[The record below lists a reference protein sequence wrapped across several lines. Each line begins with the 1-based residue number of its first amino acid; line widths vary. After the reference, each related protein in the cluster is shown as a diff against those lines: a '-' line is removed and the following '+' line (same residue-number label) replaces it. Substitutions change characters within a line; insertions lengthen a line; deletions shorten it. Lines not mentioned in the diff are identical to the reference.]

1 MHDHEVFGARLVTA
15 DGSRIAVAGLCRA
28 ELLAECEK
36 KIPGLCTLE
45 FNTADPTEIDI
56 ILADR
61 LTELGIEHRPIA
73 RTGVLAWIEGRGKA
87 DPKRRAVVL
96 RADIDALPITEQND
110 IGWRSCTPGVM
121 HACGH
126 DGHVGTLLA
135 AVHYINQHRDFAGR
149 LVAIFQ
155 PGEEGFAGGRYM
167 IEDGLV
173 QKFGID
179 EFYALHA
186 EPMLPVGCVGFIP
199 GFATANAD
207 IFKIT
212 FTGVGG
218 HGSRPHLTR
227 DPLVAACECVLSLQT
242 IVSRSVDPNQTAV
255 VSAGCISC
263 GNEKGSSVVQKTA
276 TIVGTTRSFEKEVQ
290 DIIIQR
296 MQQIVDGTAL
306 SNDMKGKL
314 EYTKLYPAM
323 FNSPEHVE
331 KAKAL
336 LEEALGLD
344 KVKLMIRRAG
354 GEDFSFMLQ
363 AKPGCLFRLGVQDET
378 HNASVHN
385 PEFDF
390 NDKAIATG
398 AACLL
403 TIALNR
409 AAS

>member
-1 MHDHEVFGARLVTA
+1 MPIIIKPSQLEESAKLGAQFRHCIHEEPEIGLYLPKTQEKIVNALKSFGIKEISTFVGSANVTGVVA
-15 DGSRIAVAGLCRA
+15 VIEGSR
-28 ELLAECEK
+28 
-36 KIPGLCTLE
+36 PGKT
-45 FNTADPTEIDI
+45 I
-56 ILADR
+56 
-61 LTELGIEHRPIA
+61 G
-73 RTGVLAWIEGRGKA
+73 
-87 DPKRRAVVL
+87 L
-96 RADIDALPITEQND
+96 RADSDALPLEEKT
-110 IGWRSCTPGVM
+110 GVEWSSKVPMAM

>member
-1 MHDHEVFGARLVTA
+1 MPIIIKPSQLEESAKLGAQFRHCIHEEPEIGLYLPKTQEKIVNALKSFGIKEISTFVGGANVTGVVA
-15 DGSRIAVAGLCRA
+15 VIEGSR
-28 ELLAECEK
+28 
-36 KIPGLCTLE
+36 PGKT
-45 FNTADPTEIDI
+45 I
-56 ILADR
+56 
-61 LTELGIEHRPIA
+61 G
-73 RTGVLAWIEGRGKA
+73 
-87 DPKRRAVVL
+87 L
-96 RADIDALPITEQND
+96 RADSDALPLEEKT
-110 IGWRSCTPGVM
+110 GVEWSSKVPMAM

-296 MQQIVDGTAL
+296 MQKIVDGTAL

>member
-1 MHDHEVFGARLVTA
+1 MPIIIKPSQLEESAKLGAHFRHCIHEEPEIGLYLPKTQEKIVNALKSFGIKEISTFVGGANVTGVVA
-15 DGSRIAVAGLCRA
+15 VIEGSR
-28 ELLAECEK
+28 
-36 KIPGLCTLE
+36 PGKT
-45 FNTADPTEIDI
+45 I
-56 ILADR
+56 
-61 LTELGIEHRPIA
+61 G
-73 RTGVLAWIEGRGKA
+73 
-87 DPKRRAVVL
+87 L
-96 RADIDALPITEQND
+96 RADSDALPLEEKTSVE
-110 IGWRSCTPGVM
+110 WSSKVPMAM

-263 GNEKGSSVVQKTA
+263 GTEKGSSVVQKTA

>member
-1 MHDHEVFGARLVTA
+1 MPIIIKPSQLEESAKLGAQFRHCIHEEPEIGLYLPKTQEKIVNALKSFGIKEISTFVGGANVTGVVA
-15 DGSRIAVAGLCRA
+15 VIEGSR
-28 ELLAECEK
+28 
-36 KIPGLCTLE
+36 PGKT
-45 FNTADPTEIDI
+45 I
-56 ILADR
+56 
-61 LTELGIEHRPIA
+61 G
-73 RTGVLAWIEGRGKA
+73 
-87 DPKRRAVVL
+87 L
-96 RADIDALPITEQND
+96 RADSDALPLEEKTSVE
-110 IGWRSCTPGVM
+110 WSSKVPMAM

-296 MQQIVDGTAL
+296 IQQIVDGTAL

-344 KVKLMIRRAG
+344 KIKLMIRRAG

-398 AACLL
+398 AAYLL

>member
-1 MHDHEVFGARLVTA
+1 MPIIIKPSQLEESAKLGAQFRHCIHEEPEIGLYLPKTQEKIVNALKSFGIKEISTFVGGANVTGVVA
-15 DGSRIAVAGLCRA
+15 VIEGSR
-28 ELLAECEK
+28 
-36 KIPGLCTLE
+36 PGKT
-45 FNTADPTEIDI
+45 I
-56 ILADR
+56 
-61 LTELGIEHRPIA
+61 G
-73 RTGVLAWIEGRGKA
+73 
-87 DPKRRAVVL
+87 L
-96 RADIDALPITEQND
+96 RADSDALPLEEKTSVE
-110 IGWRSCTPGVM
+110 WSSKVPMAM

-218 HGSRPHLTR
+218 HGSRPYLTR

-296 MQQIVDGTAL
+296 IQQIVDGTAL

-344 KVKLMIRRAG
+344 KIKLMIRRAG

>member
-1 MHDHEVFGARLVTA
+1 MPIIIKPSQLEESVKLGAQFRHCIHEEPEIGLYLPKTQEKIVNALKSFGIKEISTFVGGANVTGVVA
-15 DGSRIAVAGLCRA
+15 VIEGSR
-28 ELLAECEK
+28 
-36 KIPGLCTLE
+36 PGKT
-45 FNTADPTEIDI
+45 I
-56 ILADR
+56 
-61 LTELGIEHRPIA
+61 G
-73 RTGVLAWIEGRGKA
+73 
-87 DPKRRAVVL
+87 L
-96 RADIDALPITEQND
+96 RADSDALPLEEKTSVE
-110 IGWRSCTPGVM
+110 WSSKVPMAM

>member
-1 MHDHEVFGARLVTA
+1 MPIIIKPSQLEESAKLGAHFRHCIHEEPEIGLYLPKTQEKIVNALKSFGIKEISTFVGGANVTGVVA
-15 DGSRIAVAGLCRA
+15 VIEGSR
-28 ELLAECEK
+28 
-36 KIPGLCTLE
+36 PGKT
-45 FNTADPTEIDI
+45 I
-56 ILADR
+56 
-61 LTELGIEHRPIA
+61 G
-73 RTGVLAWIEGRGKA
+73 
-87 DPKRRAVVL
+87 L
-96 RADIDALPITEQND
+96 RADSDALPLEEKTSVE
-110 IGWRSCTPGVM
+110 WSSKVPMAM

-242 IVSRSVDPNQTAV
+242 VVSRSVDPNQTAV

-378 HNASVHN
+378 HNASAHN

>member
-1 MHDHEVFGARLVTA
+1 MPIIIKPSQLEESAKLGAHFRHCIHEEPEIGLYLPKTQEKIVNALKSFGIKEISTFVGGANVTGVVA
-15 DGSRIAVAGLCRA
+15 VIEGSR
-28 ELLAECEK
+28 
-36 KIPGLCTLE
+36 PGKT
-45 FNTADPTEIDI
+45 I
-56 ILADR
+56 
-61 LTELGIEHRPIA
+61 G
-73 RTGVLAWIEGRGKA
+73 
-87 DPKRRAVVL
+87 L
-96 RADIDALPITEQND
+96 RADSDALPLEEKTSVE
-110 IGWRSCTPGVM
+110 WSSKVPMAM

-255 VSAGCISC
+255 VSAGCMSC

>member
-1 MHDHEVFGARLVTA
+1 MPIIIKASQLEESAKLGAQFRHCIHEEPEIGLYLPKTQEKIVNALKSFGIKEISTFVGGANVTGVVA
-15 DGSRIAVAGLCRA
+15 VIEGSR
-28 ELLAECEK
+28 
-36 KIPGLCTLE
+36 PGKT
-45 FNTADPTEIDI
+45 I
-56 ILADR
+56 
-61 LTELGIEHRPIA
+61 G
-73 RTGVLAWIEGRGKA
+73 
-87 DPKRRAVVL
+87 L
-96 RADIDALPITEQND
+96 RADSDALPLEEKT
-110 IGWRSCTPGVM
+110 GVEWSSKVPMAM

-390 NDKAIATG
+390 NYKAIATG
-398 AACLL
+398 AACLI
-403 TIALNR
+403 TIDLNR

>member
-1 MHDHEVFGARLVTA
+1 MPIIIKPSQLEESVKLGAQFSHCIHEEPEIGLYLPKTQEKIVTA
-15 DGSRIAVAGLCRA
+15 LKSFGIKEISTFVGGANVTGVVAVIEGSR
-28 ELLAECEK
+28 
-36 KIPGLCTLE
+36 PGKT
-45 FNTADPTEIDI
+45 I
-56 ILADR
+56 
-61 LTELGIEHRPIA
+61 G
-73 RTGVLAWIEGRGKA
+73 
-87 DPKRRAVVL
+87 L
-96 RADIDALPITEQND
+96 RADSDALSLEEKT
-110 IGWRSCTPGVM
+110 GVEWSSKVPMAM

-336 LEEALGLD
+336 LKEALGLD

>member
-1 MHDHEVFGARLVTA
+1 MSIIIKPSQLEESAKLGAQFRHCIHEEPEIGLYLPKTQEKIVEALKSFG
-15 DGSRIAVAGLCRA
+15 I
-28 ELLAECEK
+28 K
-36 KIPGLCTLE
+36 
-45 FNTADPTEIDI
+45 EISTFVGG
-56 ILADR
+56 ANV
-61 LTELGIEHRPIA
+61 
-73 RTGVLAWIEGRGKA
+73 TGVVAVIEGNRPGKTIG
-87 DPKRRAVVL
+87 L
-96 RADIDALPITEQND
+96 RADSDALPLEEKT
-110 IGWRSCTPGVM
+110 GVEWSSKVPMTM

-155 PGEEGFAGGRYM
+155 PGEEGFAGARYM

-218 HGSRPHLTR
+218 HGSRPHLTK

-306 SNDMKGKL
+306 SNDMQGKL

-336 LEEALGLD
+336 LEEALGQD

-363 AKPGCLFRLGVQDET
+363 AKPGSLFRLGVQDET

>member
-1 MHDHEVFGARLVTA
+1 MPIIIKPSQLEESAKLGAQFRHCIHEEPEIGLYLPKTQEKIVNALKSFGIKEISTFVGGANVTGVVA
-15 DGSRIAVAGLCRA
+15 VIEGSR
-28 ELLAECEK
+28 
-36 KIPGLCTLE
+36 PGKT
-45 FNTADPTEIDI
+45 I
-56 ILADR
+56 
-61 LTELGIEHRPIA
+61 G
-73 RTGVLAWIEGRGKA
+73 
-87 DPKRRAVVL
+87 L
-96 RADIDALPITEQND
+96 RADSDALPLEEKT
-110 IGWRSCTPGVM
+110 GVEWSSKVPMAM

-354 GEDFSFMLQ
+354 GEDFSFILQ

>member
-1 MHDHEVFGARLVTA
+1 MPIIIKPSQLEESAKLGAQFRHCIHEEPEIGLYLPKTQEKIVNALKSFGIKEISTFVGGANVTGVVA
-15 DGSRIAVAGLCRA
+15 VIEGSR
-28 ELLAECEK
+28 
-36 KIPGLCTLE
+36 PGKT
-45 FNTADPTEIDI
+45 I
-56 ILADR
+56 
-61 LTELGIEHRPIA
+61 G
-73 RTGVLAWIEGRGKA
+73 
-87 DPKRRAVVL
+87 L
-96 RADIDALPITEQND
+96 RADSDALPLEEKT
-110 IGWRSCTPGVM
+110 GVEWSSKVPMAM

-173 QKFGID
+173 RKFGID

-390 NDKAIATG
+390 NDKAIVTG

>member
-1 MHDHEVFGARLVTA
+1 MPIIIKPSQLEESAKLGAHFRHCIHEEPEIGLYLPKTQEKIVNALKSFGIKEISTFVGGANVTGVVA
-15 DGSRIAVAGLCRA
+15 VIEGSR
-28 ELLAECEK
+28 
-36 KIPGLCTLE
+36 PGKT
-45 FNTADPTEIDI
+45 I
-56 ILADR
+56 
-61 LTELGIEHRPIA
+61 G
-73 RTGVLAWIEGRGKA
+73 
-87 DPKRRAVVL
+87 L
-96 RADIDALPITEQND
+96 RADSDALPLEEKTSVE
-110 IGWRSCTPGVM
+110 WSSKVPMAM

-344 KVKLMIRRAG
+344 KVKLMVRRAG

>member
-1 MHDHEVFGARLVTA
+1 MPIIIKPSQLEESAKLGAHFRHCIHEEPEIGLYLPKTQEKIVNALKSFGIKEISTFVGGANVTGVVA
-15 DGSRIAVAGLCRA
+15 VIEGSR
-28 ELLAECEK
+28 
-36 KIPGLCTLE
+36 PGKT
-45 FNTADPTEIDI
+45 I
-56 ILADR
+56 
-61 LTELGIEHRPIA
+61 G
-73 RTGVLAWIEGRGKA
+73 
-87 DPKRRAVVL
+87 L
-96 RADIDALPITEQND
+96 RADSDALPLEEKTSVE
-110 IGWRSCTPGVM
+110 WSSKVPMAM

-179 EFYALHA
+179 EFYTLHA

>member
-1 MHDHEVFGARLVTA
+1 MSIIIKPSQLEDSAKLGAQFRHCIHEEPEIGLYLPKTQQKIVEALKSFGIREVSTFVGGANV
-15 DGSRIAVAGLCRA
+15 
-28 ELLAECEK
+28 
-36 KIPGLCTLE
+36 
-45 FNTADPTEIDI
+45 
-56 ILADR
+56 
-61 LTELGIEHRPIA
+61 
-73 RTGVLAWIEGRGKA
+73 TGVVAVIEGNRPGKTIG
-87 DPKRRAVVL
+87 L
-96 RADIDALPITEQND
+96 RADSDALPLEEKT
-110 IGWRSCTPGVM
+110 GVEWSSKVPMAM

-155 PGEEGFAGGRYM
+155 PGEEGFAGGRLM

-227 DPLVAACECVLSLQT
+227 DPLVAACECVLALQT
-242 IVSRSVDPNQTAV
+242 IVSRNVDPNQTAV

-263 GNEKGSSVVQKTA
+263 GNEKGSSVVQKTS

-306 SNDMKGKL
+306 ANDMKGKL

-336 LEEALGLD
+336 LEEALGKD
-344 KVKLMIRRAG
+344 NVKLMIRRAG

-363 AKPGCLFRLGVQDET
+363 AKPGCLFRLGVQDES

-409 AAS
+409 TAS

>member
-1 MHDHEVFGARLVTA
+1 MPIIIKPSQLEESVKLGAQFRHCIHEEPEIGLYLPKTQEKIVNALKSFGIKEISTFVGGANVTGVVA
-15 DGSRIAVAGLCRA
+15 VIEGSR
-28 ELLAECEK
+28 
-36 KIPGLCTLE
+36 PGKT
-45 FNTADPTEIDI
+45 I
-56 ILADR
+56 
-61 LTELGIEHRPIA
+61 G
-73 RTGVLAWIEGRGKA
+73 
-87 DPKRRAVVL
+87 L
-96 RADIDALPITEQND
+96 RADSDALPLEEKT
-110 IGWRSCTPGVM
+110 GVEWSSKVPMAM

-218 HGSRPHLTR
+218 HGIRPHLTR

>member
-1 MHDHEVFGARLVTA
+1 MPIIIKPSQLEESAKLGAQFRHCIHEEPEIGLYLPKTQEKIVNALKSFGIKEISTFVGGANVTGVVA
-15 DGSRIAVAGLCRA
+15 VIEGSR
-28 ELLAECEK
+28 
-36 KIPGLCTLE
+36 PGKT
-45 FNTADPTEIDI
+45 I
-56 ILADR
+56 
-61 LTELGIEHRPIA
+61 G
-73 RTGVLAWIEGRGKA
+73 
-87 DPKRRAVVL
+87 L
-96 RADIDALPITEQND
+96 RADSDALPLEEKTSVE
-110 IGWRSCTPGVM
+110 WSSKVPMAM

-218 HGSRPHLTR
+218 HGSRPHLTI

-263 GNEKGSSVVQKTA
+263 GNEKGSSVVQKNA

-296 MQQIVDGTAL
+296 IQQIVDGTAL

>member
-1 MHDHEVFGARLVTA
+1 MPIIIKPSQLEESAKLGAHFRHCIHEEPEIGLYLPKTQEKIVNALKSFGIKEISTFVGGANVTGVVA
-15 DGSRIAVAGLCRA
+15 VIEGSR
-28 ELLAECEK
+28 
-36 KIPGLCTLE
+36 PGKT
-45 FNTADPTEIDI
+45 I
-56 ILADR
+56 
-61 LTELGIEHRPIA
+61 G
-73 RTGVLAWIEGRGKA
+73 
-87 DPKRRAVVL
+87 L
-96 RADIDALPITEQND
+96 RADSDALPLEEKTSVE
-110 IGWRSCTPGVM
+110 WSSKVPMAM

-242 IVSRSVDPNQTAV
+242 VVSRSVDPNQTAV

-363 AKPGCLFRLGVQDET
+363 AKPGCLFRLGVQDD
-378 HNASVHN
+378 SVHN

>member
-1 MHDHEVFGARLVTA
+1 MPIIIKPSQLEESAKLGAQFRHCIHEEPEIGLYLPKTQEKIVNALKSFGIKEISTFVGGANVTGVVA
-15 DGSRIAVAGLCRA
+15 VIEGSR
-28 ELLAECEK
+28 
-36 KIPGLCTLE
+36 PGKT
-45 FNTADPTEIDI
+45 I
-56 ILADR
+56 
-61 LTELGIEHRPIA
+61 G
-73 RTGVLAWIEGRGKA
+73 
-87 DPKRRAVVL
+87 L
-96 RADIDALPITEQND
+96 RADSVALPLEEKT
-110 IGWRSCTPGVM
+110 GVEWSSKVPMAM

-199 GFATANAD
+199 DFATANAD

>member
-1 MHDHEVFGARLVTA
+1 MPIIIKPSQLEESVKLGAQFRHCIHEEPEIGLYLPKTQEKIVNALKSFGIKEISTFVGGANVTGVVA
-15 DGSRIAVAGLCRA
+15 VIEGSR
-28 ELLAECEK
+28 
-36 KIPGLCTLE
+36 PGKT
-45 FNTADPTEIDI
+45 I
-56 ILADR
+56 
-61 LTELGIEHRPIA
+61 G
-73 RTGVLAWIEGRGKA
+73 
-87 DPKRRAVVL
+87 L
-96 RADIDALPITEQND
+96 RADSDALPLEEKT
-110 IGWRSCTPGVM
+110 GVEWSSKVPMAM

-179 EFYALHA
+179 AFYALHA

>member
-1 MHDHEVFGARLVTA
+1 MPIIIKPSQLEESVKLGAQFRHCIHEEPEIGLYLPKTQEKIVTA
-15 DGSRIAVAGLCRA
+15 LKSFGIKEISTFVGGANVTGVVAVIEGSR
-28 ELLAECEK
+28 
-36 KIPGLCTLE
+36 PGKT
-45 FNTADPTEIDI
+45 I
-56 ILADR
+56 
-61 LTELGIEHRPIA
+61 G
-73 RTGVLAWIEGRGKA
+73 
-87 DPKRRAVVL
+87 L
-96 RADIDALPITEQND
+96 RADSDALPLEEKT
-110 IGWRSCTPGVM
+110 GVEWSSKVPMAM

-255 VSAGCISC
+255 VSAGFISC

>member
-1 MHDHEVFGARLVTA
+1 MSIIIKPSQLEESAKLGAQFRHCIHEEPEIGLYLPKTQEKIVEALKSFG
-15 DGSRIAVAGLCRA
+15 I
-28 ELLAECEK
+28 K
-36 KIPGLCTLE
+36 
-45 FNTADPTEIDI
+45 EISTFVGG
-56 ILADR
+56 ANV
-61 LTELGIEHRPIA
+61 
-73 RTGVLAWIEGRGKA
+73 TGVVAVIEGNRPGKTIG
-87 DPKRRAVVL
+87 L
-96 RADIDALPITEQND
+96 RADSDALPLEEKT
-110 IGWRSCTPGVM
+110 GVEWSSKIPMTM

-218 HGSRPHLTR
+218 HGSRPHLTK

-306 SNDMKGKL
+306 SNDMEGKL

-336 LEEALGLD
+336 LEEALGPD

>member
-1 MHDHEVFGARLVTA
+1 MPIIIKPSQLEESAKLGAQFRHCIHEEPEIGLYLPKTQEKIVNALKSFGIKEISTFVGGANVTGVVA
-15 DGSRIAVAGLCRA
+15 VIEGSR
-28 ELLAECEK
+28 
-36 KIPGLCTLE
+36 PGKT
-45 FNTADPTEIDI
+45 I
-56 ILADR
+56 
-61 LTELGIEHRPIA
+61 G
-73 RTGVLAWIEGRGKA
+73 
-87 DPKRRAVVL
+87 L
-96 RADIDALPITEQND
+96 RADSDALPLEEKT
-110 IGWRSCTPGVM
+110 GVEWSSKVPMAM

-378 HNASVHN
+378 HNAFVHN

-390 NDKAIATG
+390 NDKAIVTG

>member
-1 MHDHEVFGARLVTA
+1 MPIIIKPSQLEESAKLGAQFRHCIHEEPEIGLYLPKTQEKIVNALKSFGIKEISTFVGGANVTGVVA
-15 DGSRIAVAGLCRA
+15 VIEGSR
-28 ELLAECEK
+28 
-36 KIPGLCTLE
+36 PGKT
-45 FNTADPTEIDI
+45 I
-56 ILADR
+56 
-61 LTELGIEHRPIA
+61 G
-73 RTGVLAWIEGRGKA
+73 
-87 DPKRRAVVL
+87 L
-96 RADIDALPITEQND
+96 RADSDALPLEEKTSVE
-110 IGWRSCTPGVM
+110 WSSKVPMAM

-296 MQQIVDGTAL
+296 IQQIVDGTAL

-344 KVKLMIRRAG
+344 KIKLMIRRAG

-363 AKPGCLFRLGVQDET
+363 AKPGCLFRLGVQNET

>member
-1 MHDHEVFGARLVTA
+1 MPIIIKPSQLEESAKLGAQFRHCIHEEPEIGLYLPKTQEKIVNALKSFGIKEISTFVGGANVTGVVA
-15 DGSRIAVAGLCRA
+15 VIEGSR
-28 ELLAECEK
+28 
-36 KIPGLCTLE
+36 PGKT
-45 FNTADPTEIDI
+45 I
-56 ILADR
+56 
-61 LTELGIEHRPIA
+61 G
-73 RTGVLAWIEGRGKA
+73 
-87 DPKRRAVVL
+87 L
-96 RADIDALPITEQND
+96 RADSDALPLEEKT
-110 IGWRSCTPGVM
+110 GVEWSSKVPMAM

-186 EPMLPVGCVGFIP
+186 EPMLPVRCVGFIP

-263 GNEKGSSVVQKTA
+263 GNEKGSSVFQKTA

>member
-1 MHDHEVFGARLVTA
+1 MPIIIKPSQLEESAKLGAQFRHCIHEEPEIGLYLPKTQEKIVNALKSFGIKEISTFVGGTNVTGVVA
-15 DGSRIAVAGLCRA
+15 VIEGSR
-28 ELLAECEK
+28 
-36 KIPGLCTLE
+36 PGKT
-45 FNTADPTEIDI
+45 I
-56 ILADR
+56 
-61 LTELGIEHRPIA
+61 G
-73 RTGVLAWIEGRGKA
+73 
-87 DPKRRAVVL
+87 L
-96 RADIDALPITEQND
+96 RADSDALPLEEKT
-110 IGWRSCTPGVM
+110 GVEWSSKVPMAM

-409 AAS
+409 VAS

>member
-1 MHDHEVFGARLVTA
+1 MPTIIKPSQLEESAKLGAQFRHCIHEEPEIGLYLPKTQEKIVNALKSFGIKEISTFVGGANVTGVVA
-15 DGSRIAVAGLCRA
+15 VIEGSR
-28 ELLAECEK
+28 
-36 KIPGLCTLE
+36 PGKT
-45 FNTADPTEIDI
+45 I
-56 ILADR
+56 
-61 LTELGIEHRPIA
+61 G
-73 RTGVLAWIEGRGKA
+73 
-87 DPKRRAVVL
+87 L
-96 RADIDALPITEQND
+96 RADSDALPLEEKT
-110 IGWRSCTPGVM
+110 GVEWSSKVPMAM

-242 IVSRSVDPNQTAV
+242 IVSRTVDPNQTAV

>member
-1 MHDHEVFGARLVTA
+1 MPIIIKPSQLEESVKLGAQFRHCIHEEPEIGLYLPKTQEKIVNALKSFGIKEISTFVGGANVTGVVA
-15 DGSRIAVAGLCRA
+15 VIEGSR
-28 ELLAECEK
+28 
-36 KIPGLCTLE
+36 PGKT
-45 FNTADPTEIDI
+45 I
-56 ILADR
+56 
-61 LTELGIEHRPIA
+61 G
-73 RTGVLAWIEGRGKA
+73 
-87 DPKRRAVVL
+87 L
-96 RADIDALPITEQND
+96 RADSDALPLEEKN
-110 IGWRSCTPGVM
+110 GVEWSSKVPMAM

>member
-1 MHDHEVFGARLVTA
+1 MPIIIKPSQLEESAKLGAHFRHCIHEEPEIGLYPPKTQEKIVNALKSFGIKEISTFVGGANVTGVVA
-15 DGSRIAVAGLCRA
+15 VIEGSR
-28 ELLAECEK
+28 
-36 KIPGLCTLE
+36 PGKT
-45 FNTADPTEIDI
+45 I
-56 ILADR
+56 
-61 LTELGIEHRPIA
+61 G
-73 RTGVLAWIEGRGKA
+73 
-87 DPKRRAVVL
+87 L
-96 RADIDALPITEQND
+96 RADSDALPLEEKTSVE
-110 IGWRSCTPGVM
+110 WSSKVPMAM

>member
-1 MHDHEVFGARLVTA
+1 MPIIIKPSQLEESAKLGAQFRHCIHEEPEIGLYLPKTQEKIVNALKSFGIKEISTFVGGANVTGVVA
-15 DGSRIAVAGLCRA
+15 VIEGSR
-28 ELLAECEK
+28 
-36 KIPGLCTLE
+36 PGKT
-45 FNTADPTEIDI
+45 I
-56 ILADR
+56 
-61 LTELGIEHRPIA
+61 G
-73 RTGVLAWIEGRGKA
+73 
-87 DPKRRAVVL
+87 L
-96 RADIDALPITEQND
+96 RADSDALPLEEKT
-110 IGWRSCTPGVM
+110 GVEWSSKVPMAM

-323 FNSPEHVE
+323 FNSPEHIE

>member
-1 MHDHEVFGARLVTA
+1 MPIIIKPSQLEESTKLGAHFRHCIHEEPEIGLYLPKTQEKIVNALKSFGIKEISTFVGGANVTGVVA
-15 DGSRIAVAGLCRA
+15 VIEGSR
-28 ELLAECEK
+28 
-36 KIPGLCTLE
+36 PGKT
-45 FNTADPTEIDI
+45 I
-56 ILADR
+56 
-61 LTELGIEHRPIA
+61 G
-73 RTGVLAWIEGRGKA
+73 
-87 DPKRRAVVL
+87 L
-96 RADIDALPITEQND
+96 RADSDALPLEEKTSVE
-110 IGWRSCTPGVM
+110 WSSKVPMAM

-242 IVSRSVDPNQTAV
+242 VVSRSVDPNQTAV

>member
-1 MHDHEVFGARLVTA
+1 MSIIIKPSQLEESAKLGAQFRHCIHEEPEIGLYLPKTQEKIVEALKSFGIKEISTFVGGANVTGVVA
-15 DGSRIAVAGLCRA
+15 VIEGSR
-28 ELLAECEK
+28 
-36 KIPGLCTLE
+36 PGKT
-45 FNTADPTEIDI
+45 I
-56 ILADR
+56 
-61 LTELGIEHRPIA
+61 G
-73 RTGVLAWIEGRGKA
+73 
-87 DPKRRAVVL
+87 L
-96 RADIDALPITEQND
+96 RADSDALPLEEKT
-110 IGWRSCTPGVM
+110 GVEWSSKVPMTM

-186 EPMLPVGCVGFIP
+186 EPMLPAGCVGFIP

-218 HGSRPHLTR
+218 HGSRPHLTK

-336 LEEALGLD
+336 LGEALGQD

>member
-1 MHDHEVFGARLVTA
+1 MPIIIKPSQLEESVKLGAQFRHCIHEEPEIGLYLPKTQEKIVNALKSFGIKEISTFVGGANVTGVVA
-15 DGSRIAVAGLCRA
+15 VIEGSR
-28 ELLAECEK
+28 
-36 KIPGLCTLE
+36 PGKT
-45 FNTADPTEIDI
+45 I
-56 ILADR
+56 
-61 LTELGIEHRPIA
+61 G
-73 RTGVLAWIEGRGKA
+73 
-87 DPKRRAVVL
+87 L
-96 RADIDALPITEQND
+96 RADSDALPLEEKTSVE
-110 IGWRSCTPGVM
+110 WSSKVPMAM

-242 IVSRSVDPNQTAV
+242 VVSRSVDPNQTAV

>member
-1 MHDHEVFGARLVTA
+1 MPIIIKPSQLEESAKLGAHFRHCIHEEPEIGLYLPKTQEKIVNALKSFGIKEISTFVGGANVTGVVA
-15 DGSRIAVAGLCRA
+15 VIEGSR
-28 ELLAECEK
+28 
-36 KIPGLCTLE
+36 PGKT
-45 FNTADPTEIDI
+45 I
-56 ILADR
+56 
-61 LTELGIEHRPIA
+61 G
-73 RTGVLAWIEGRGKA
+73 
-87 DPKRRAVVL
+87 L
-96 RADIDALPITEQND
+96 RADSDALPLEEKTSVE
-110 IGWRSCTPGVM
+110 WSSKVPMAM

-363 AKPGCLFRLGVQDET
+363 AKPRCLFRLGVQDET

>member
-1 MHDHEVFGARLVTA
+1 MT
-15 DGSRIAVAGLCRA
+15 
-28 ELLAECEK
+28 
-36 KIPGLCTLE
+36 
-45 FNTADPTEIDI
+45 
-56 ILADR
+56 
-61 LTELGIEHRPIA
+61 
-73 RTGVLAWIEGRGKA
+73 
-87 DPKRRAVVL
+87 
-96 RADIDALPITEQND
+96 
-110 IGWRSCTPGVM
+110 M

-135 AVHYINQHRDFAGR
+135 AVHYINQHRDFARR

-155 PGEEGFAGGRYM
+155 RGEEGFAGGRYM

-186 EPMLPVGCVGFIP
+186 EPLLPVGFVGFIP

-218 HGSRPHLTR
+218 HGSRPHLTK

-306 SNDMKGKL
+306 SNDMQGKL

-336 LEEALGLD
+336 LEEALGPD

-378 HNASVHN
+378 HNTSAHN

>member
-1 MHDHEVFGARLVTA
+1 MPIIKPSQLEESAKLGAHFRHCIHEEPEIGLYLPKTQEKIVNALKSFGIKEISTFVGGANVTGVVA
-15 DGSRIAVAGLCRA
+15 VIEGSR
-28 ELLAECEK
+28 
-36 KIPGLCTLE
+36 PGKT
-45 FNTADPTEIDI
+45 I
-56 ILADR
+56 
-61 LTELGIEHRPIA
+61 G
-73 RTGVLAWIEGRGKA
+73 
-87 DPKRRAVVL
+87 L
-96 RADIDALPITEQND
+96 RADSDALPLEEKTSVE
-110 IGWRSCTPGVM
+110 WSSKVPMAM

-242 IVSRSVDPNQTAV
+242 VVSRSVDPNQTAV

>member
-1 MHDHEVFGARLVTA
+1 MSIIIKPSQLEESAKLGAQFRHCIHEEPEIGLYLPKTQEKIVEALKSFGIKEISTFVGGANVTGVVA
-15 DGSRIAVAGLCRA
+15 VIEGSR
-28 ELLAECEK
+28 
-36 KIPGLCTLE
+36 PGKT
-45 FNTADPTEIDI
+45 I
-56 ILADR
+56 
-61 LTELGIEHRPIA
+61 G
-73 RTGVLAWIEGRGKA
+73 
-87 DPKRRAVVL
+87 L
-96 RADIDALPITEQND
+96 RADSDALPLEEKT
-110 IGWRSCTPGVM
+110 GVEWSSKVPMTM

-218 HGSRPHLTR
+218 HGSRPHLTK

-306 SNDMKGKL
+306 SNDMQGKL

-336 LEEALGLD
+336 LEEALGQD